1 MNSSKQSKWYVLG
14 TVSLAVFMAMLDITI
29 VNVALP
35 DIQKSFT
42 VSFTSLQW
50 VLNAYTLV
58 YAVMLLPVSKLGDR
72 LGRKWVFLGG
82 LALFII
88 GSLADGLATSDTWL
102 NLARSFQGIGGAAM
116 MSLSLSIVTAS
127 FPAKQRG
134 LALGIW
140 SSAVG
145 LAVSGGPLIGGILV
159 DTWGWRSIFWINV
172 PIGLFAIIMGLIFIT
187 DRARQETAALDW
199 LGLLLSALMIFGTVL
214 GLIQKEI
221 HPSYAWTNSHLIIWF
236 IIALISLGGFIL
248 VERHVKTP
256 LVDLTIFKSRTFIGA
271 NIAAFTLGAGLYGGF
286 TYLSILMQNYMGYSA
301 FETGLKLLL
310 ISVFTLVL
318 GPITGLLSDRIGNRW
333 LISLALFIGMA
344 GILVINALLKTPF
357 KWAYLYPG
365 FILLGISNALVN
377 PPISSA
383 AMGAV
388 DDRHIGMASGIIN
401 VFRQVGISFGVV
413 ILGISVTNGYND
425 KLAHGLSQLTT
436 LPALIKAPLT
446 TMLHKAGPFA
456 GQQIFT
462 DHRVAAYRELPV
474 FNEIKHLVYQ
484 AFNAGMHQGD
494 LMIAIFL
501 GIGGVVAL
509 LLIKDPRSAQK

>member
-102 NLARSFQGIGGAAM
+102 NLARGFQGIGGAAM

-172 PIGLFAIIMGLIFIT
+172 PIGLFAIIIGPHLHY
-187 DRARQETAALDW
+187 RSCAARN
-199 LGLLLSALMIFGTVL
+199 G
-214 GLIQKEI
+214 
-221 HPSYAWTNSHLIIWF
+221 
-236 IIALISLGGFIL
+236 
-248 VERHVKTP
+248 R
-256 LVDLTIFKSRTFIGA
+256 
-271 NIAAFTLGAGLYGGF
+271 
-286 TYLSILMQNYMGYSA
+286 
-301 FETGLKLLL
+301 TGLAR
-310 ISVFTLVL
+310 FTFKCAHDLRNC
-318 GPITGLLSDRIGNRW
+318 P
-333 LISLALFIGMA
+333 
-344 GILVINALLKTPF
+344 GIDSKRNA
-357 KWAYLYPG
+357 
-365 FILLGISNALVN
+365 
-377 PPISSA
+377 
-383 AMGAV
+383 
-388 DDRHIGMASGIIN
+388 
-401 VFRQVGISFGVV
+401 
-413 ILGISVTNGYND
+413 
-425 KLAHGLSQLTT
+425 SQL
-436 LPALIKAPLT
+436 
-446 TMLHKAGPFA
+446 
-456 GQQIFT
+456 
-462 DHRVAAYRELPV
+462 RVD
-474 FNEIKHLVYQ
+474 Q
-484 AFNAGMHQGD
+484 
-494 LMIAIFL
+494 
-501 GIGGVVAL
+501 
-509 LLIKDPRSAQK
+509 

>member
-102 NLARSFQGIGGAAM
+102 NLARGFQGIGGAAM

-214 GLIQKEI
+214 GLIQKGM
-221 HPSYAWTNSHLIIWF
+221 HPSYAWTNSHL
-236 IIALISLGGFIL
+236 LI
-248 VERHVKTP
+248 
-256 LVDLTIFKSRTFIGA
+256 
-271 NIAAFTLGAGLYGGF
+271 
-286 TYLSILMQNYMGYSA
+286 
-301 FETGLKLLL
+301 
-310 ISVFTLVL
+310 
-318 GPITGLLSDRIGNRW
+318 
-333 LISLALFIGMA
+333 
-344 GILVINALLKTPF
+344 
-357 KWAYLYPG
+357 
-365 FILLGISNALVN
+365 
-377 PPISSA
+377 
-383 AMGAV
+383 
-388 DDRHIGMASGIIN
+388 
-401 VFRQVGISFGVV
+401 
-413 ILGISVTNGYND
+413 
-425 KLAHGLSQLTT
+425 
-436 LPALIKAPLT
+436 
-446 TMLHKAGPFA
+446 
-456 GQQIFT
+456 
-462 DHRVAAYRELPV
+462 
-474 FNEIKHLVYQ
+474 
-484 AFNAGMHQGD
+484 
-494 LMIAIFL
+494 
-501 GIGGVVAL
+501 
-509 LLIKDPRSAQK
+509 